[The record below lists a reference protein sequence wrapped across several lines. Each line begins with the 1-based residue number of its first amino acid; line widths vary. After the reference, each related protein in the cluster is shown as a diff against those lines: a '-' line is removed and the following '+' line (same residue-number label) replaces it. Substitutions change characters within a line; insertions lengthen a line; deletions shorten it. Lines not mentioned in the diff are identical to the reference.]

1 MNLEIAELANHDL
14 RNAARVL
21 YRASLVLKNIPVT
34 PADAPTKIA
43 LYQSAKLAVQSVRI
57 VLANITAALETIEA
71 TQELAQ

>member
-1 MNLEIAELANHDL
+1 MNLEIADLANHDL
-14 RNAARVL
+14 RNAATTL

-43 LYQSAKLAVQSVRI
+43 LYQSAKLAVRSVRI
-57 VLANITAALETIEA
+57 VLANITTTLETIEA